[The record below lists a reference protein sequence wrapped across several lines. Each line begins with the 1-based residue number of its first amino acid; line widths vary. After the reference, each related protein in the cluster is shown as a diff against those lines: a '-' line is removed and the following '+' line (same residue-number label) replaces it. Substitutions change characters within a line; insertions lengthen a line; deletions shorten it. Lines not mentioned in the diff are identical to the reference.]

1 MKPKILIVQR
11 TYILVILFLSVS
23 SVIFSLNA
31 QIYVSGP
38 GVHLGN
44 PIGVTWKYF
53 FTERDALEGMLA
65 TSWRGYSLTGM
76 YQLHFS
82 FADPKLRNTHW
93 YVGAGAYAGR
103 WDNNAPFY
111 DGLGTITTFGANLV
125 SGIESTFGDYPF
137 TFGLNWVPAVNI
149 TGHFGLNI
157 FQVGITGRY
166 IF

>member
-1 MKPKILIVQR
+1 VKSKVILVKRIYILI
-11 TYILVILFLSVS
+11 ILFLSFNS
-23 SVIFSLNA
+23 GIFSLNA
-31 QIYVSGP
+31 QIYVAGA

-44 PIGVTWKYF
+44 PSGITWKYF

-82 FADPKLRNTHW
+82 FANPKLRNTHW
-93 YVGAGAYAGR
+93 YAGAGAYAGH
-103 WDNNAPFY
+103 WDSTAPFF
-111 DGLGTITTFGANLV
+111 DGPGTLTTFGANLV
-125 SGIESTFGDYPF
+125 FGIESTFGDYPF
-137 TFGLNWVPAVNI
+137 TFGLNWIPGLNI

-157 FQVGITGRY
+157 FQAGVTGRY